1 MAINIHALRKLLAA
15 MEAEE
20 AAGKSSSNG
29 ATIIGSFNNYGD
41 GNQTYKD
48 SIVNS
53 GANSGDRFNRRTY
66 NNHGDNNIYN
76 SGTFHG
82 NGNGGN
88 IGGKVLLRHNDKVLL
103 AWLPG

>member
-20 AAGKSSSNG
+20 AAGKSSSYG
-29 ATIIGSFNNYGD
+29 ANYGTTGSFNNYGD

-53 GANSGDRFNRRTY
+53 GANSGDRYNRRTY
-66 NNHGDNNIYN
+66 NNHGDNTINN

-88 IGGKVLLRHNDKVLL
+88 IGGNFDASTRNYRRY
-103 AWLPG
+103 